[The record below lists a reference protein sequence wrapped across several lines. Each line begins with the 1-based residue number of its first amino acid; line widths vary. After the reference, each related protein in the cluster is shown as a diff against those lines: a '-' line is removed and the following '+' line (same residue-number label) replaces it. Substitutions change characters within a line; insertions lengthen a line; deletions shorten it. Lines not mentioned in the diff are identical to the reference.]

1 MRFGSMKRNQFSCQ
15 TLTFLASLC
24 LCSLSESISIT
35 AAMSSSFQQ
44 IKTYQYSDK
53 GKWQCFNSNDTI
65 NCCEFRHIY
74 CLKAGPA
81 VSYGVCATYS
91 EDSSTTSESI
101 SIADCLYFQ
110 SLDSHLYYN
119 TSQYK
124 GENFVILPAS
134 LGDLNKYM
142 CSPLNRKGI
151 VCSKCVDG
159 YGPSVT
165 SDGYICVKC
174 DGVWPGLLVYL
185 AVELI
190 PITVLYCV
198 VLIFRISLT
207 KPPMPCFIL
216 YAQLVVIGL
225 SSNLHGSTSTKLV
238 NEVLK
243 KTDGSSTRLDMK
255 ISLAFY
261 GIFNLQRDSIS
272 SLIPPLCISSRLHF
286 IHVEFLGYISA
297 FYPMCLI
304 CVTLCCVKLHDNNFR
319 PLVVLWRPVHKCL
332 HRQRVRDAKS
342 DIIDVFITF
351 LLLSYS
357 KSMCV
362 AINLL
367 SSRTLRVGNSS
378 GEMLTRL
385 RSAVDL
391 SIAYG
396 SNAHIPFAIIAVAT
410 LFILSFIPPLIL
422 TLYPFK
428 LFRWLLSKCQL
439 DLIAIKIFADKIQ
452 SYYRTGLDGGKDM
465 RSLSGLYFYLR
476 MCILLV
482 TVTTKSFNLLNN
494 TWCSAGIMLLC
505 TSLTVAIVRPYKKNS
520 MNVIDAL
527 LLSNLAVQSF
537 AMAVEEFRLV
547 RILILAP
554 MAIFILRITFLLL
567 RRLLCQRTTNFKDN
581 KCDKVSCCCI
591 RRNQHRFDADTSLAN
606 TKATQPLLQPTSTEV
621 SYDTC
626 STSE

>member
-1 MRFGSMKRNQFSCQ
+1 MI
-15 TLTFLASLC
+15 
-24 LCSLSESISIT
+24 LST
-35 AAMSSSFQQ
+35 AVN
-44 IKTYQYSDK
+44 SDTSTVTVSK
-53 GKWQCFNSNDTI
+53 LD
-65 NCCEFRHIY
+65 H
-74 CLKAGPA
+74 AA

-91 EDSSTTSESI
+91 EDSSTASESI
-101 SIADCLYFQ
+101 SIAECLYFQ
-110 SLDSHLYYN
+110 LLDSHLYYN
-119 TSQYK
+119 TTHYERK
-124 GENFVILPAS
+124 EFVILPAS
-134 LGDLNKYM
+134 LRDLNKYM

-151 VCSKCVDG
+151 VCSECVEG

-174 DGVWPGLLVYL
+174 NGLWPGLLIYL
-185 AVELI
+185 AIELI

-198 VLIFRISLT
+198 VQIFRISLT

-238 NEVLK
+238 NKVLK
-243 KTDGSSTRLDMK
+243 ETDGSTTRLDMK

-261 GIFNLQRDSIS
+261 GIFNLQRDSFS
-272 SLIPPLCISSRLHF
+272 SLIPPLCISSRLNF

-297 FYPMCLI
+297 FYLMCLI

-319 PLVVLWRPVHKCL
+319 PLVVLWRPMHKCL

-367 SSRTLRVGNSS
+367 SSRTLRVGSSS
-378 GEMLTRL
+378 GEMLTRI
-385 RSAVDL
+385 RSAADL

-396 SNAHIPFAIIAVAT
+396 SNAHIPFEIIAAAT
-410 LFILSFIPPLIL
+410 LFILNVIPPLIL

-428 LFRWLLSKCQL
+428 LFRWLLSKCHL

-476 MCILLV
+476 MCILVV
-482 TVTTKSFNLLNN
+482 TITTRSFHLLDSS
-494 TWCSAGIMLLC
+494 WCSAGIMLLC
-505 TSLTVAIVRPYKKNS
+505 TSLTVAIVIIRPYKKNS

-554 MAIFILRITFLLL
+554 MAVFILRIAFLIL

-581 KCDKVSCCCI
+581 KCEKVSCCCT
-591 RRNQHRFDADTSLAN
+591 RRHQRRFNADTSLAN
-606 TKATQPLLQPTSTEV
+606 TKATQPLLKPTSTGQL
-621 SYDTC
+621 
-626 STSE
+626 